1 MFYHSRKSGSRPAVE
16 PRQTAE
22 NPSLADNIPS
32 RIARLPF
39 NSTFILIKEFRR
51 RRWVRAEWVSE
62 REKKKPPWSNGR
74 AAPRTGITDAAEIVG
89 QRRGAPANLKLHRPP
104 DNPTPDNDG
113 LARCELGIWQE
124 VLISSLPPDERV
136 YSFILITAA
145 APARLP
151 WIKPNNT
158 PPPTTHQHHRT
169 VEPRMLQDA
178 LNFMG
183 VIGAPIRG
191 TPACSSVGTGLIR
204 SGGWGF

>member
-1 MFYHSRKSGSRPAVE
+1 MFFHSRKSGSRPAVE

-62 REKKKPPWSNGR
+62 REKKKPPRLGLALPTLPKLWGSG
-74 AAPRTGITDAAEIVG
+74 AAHRQIWNYTGLPII
-89 QRRGAPANLKLHRPP
+89 RPP
-104 DNPTPDNDG
+104 ITTVSRDASRG
-113 LARCELGIWQE
+113 YGRKCWLAAF
-124 VLISSLPPDERV
+124 PPDERV

-169 VEPRMLQDA
+169 VQPRMLQDA